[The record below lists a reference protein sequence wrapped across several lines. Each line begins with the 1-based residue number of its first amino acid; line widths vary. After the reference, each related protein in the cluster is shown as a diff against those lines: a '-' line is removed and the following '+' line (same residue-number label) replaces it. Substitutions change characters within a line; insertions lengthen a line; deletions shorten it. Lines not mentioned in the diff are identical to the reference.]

1 MHTALCKDGICNQI
15 HTMTN
20 ELQNVLSQK
29 GLHLHERKKLNLRN
43 QLKLFLSFCFQKS
56 KHLLFGLDALSLS
69 LFLWLPQTYFNEQHF
84 ISLAFLN
91 VLWMFVAHLRGLY
104 KSILFLDAEVVIGEA
119 FKQWAI
125 FVFVAL
131 LLFFPL
137 FSPSFTGAQFLVAL
151 LLFGAAILANRILF
165 LSVRK
170 KYKYAIVKRRKIVV
184 IGRNTYSSLFES
196 YVREGCSDY
205 LIHDWY
211 EKENLRLSSDVH
223 GFSDLNNMR
232 KQGVN
237 EIYCCLSAF
246 SKEELQRLLAE
257 ADRLMI
263 RVKFLPE
270 FLNVFDR
277 NVQIENI
284 GNIPVISVRAEPLL
298 QDRNKLIKR
307 IFDIGFSLLVI
318 LFLLSWL
325 MPIIWLAIRIESKG
339 PLFFKQKRSGIDN
352 KPFFC
357 YKFRSMVA
365 NNKTADQAQATKND
379 KRITKVGAFLRK
391 TSLDELPQFFNVLM
405 GNMSIVGPRPHMLSH
420 TDQYSRELD
429 TYMIRHYVKPGITG
443 WAQVN
448 GFRGETREIAD
459 MQHRVQC
466 DIIYVEGWTFL
477 LDLKII
483 FLTIWN
489 IVRGEENAY

>member
-1 MHTALCKDGICNQI
+1 MIK
-15 HTMTN
+15 
-20 ELQNVLSQK
+20 ELQNVLSQE
-29 GLHLHERKKLNLRN
+29 GLHLHERRKWNLRHYI
-43 QLKLFLSFCFQKS
+43 KLYLSYCFQKS
-56 KHLLFGLDALSLS
+56 KYFLLAMDTLSLS
-69 LFLWLPQTYFNEQHF
+69 VLFWFPHMALNEQHF
-84 ISLAFLN
+84 ISVAFLN
-91 VLWMFVAHLRGLY
+91 VLWMFSAHMQGLY
-104 KSILFLDAEVVIGEA
+104 RSILFDDAEVVVGKA
-119 FKQWAI
+119 FRQWII
-125 FVFVAL
+125 FVFTAFL
-131 LLFFPL
+131 LYFPL
-137 FSPSFTGAQFLVAL
+137 FSNTFTAVTFFPAL
-151 LLFGAAILANRILF
+151 LFFGAGLLFTRILF

-170 KYKYAIVKRRKIVV
+170 KYKYAIVKKRKVVV
-184 IGRNTYSSLFES
+184 IGSNTYSRLFES

-211 EKENLRLSSDVH
+211 EKENLRLSSAGH
-223 GFSDLNNMR
+223 GFSDLNVMS

-246 SKEELQRLLAE
+246 NKEELQQLLSE
-257 ADRLMI
+257 ADRLMM

-277 NVQIENI
+277 NVKIETV

-298 QDRNKLIKR
+298 VDRNKLIKR
-307 IFDIGFSLLVI
+307 LFDIGFSLLVI
-318 LFLLSWL
+318 LFVLSWL

-352 KPFFC
+352 KPFYC

-365 NNKTADQAQATKND
+365 NNRTADQAQATRND

-391 TSLDELPQFFNVLM
+391 TSLDELPQFFNVLL

-420 TDQYSRELD
+420 TDQYSKELD

-443 WAQVN
+443 LAQVS
-448 GFRGETREIAD
+448 GYRGETREISD
-459 MQHRVQC
+459 MQRRVEC
-466 DIIYVEGWTFL
+466 DIIYVENWAFF

-489 IVRGEENAY
+489 VVRGEENAY